1 MKTLYDLLG
10 ALPDDDAESL
20 RTAFRRAVKGAHPDI
35 HPDDPDAALKFRQI
49 IRANEILRDTDQ
61 RAAYD
66 HLLDLAR
73 LEQASTARHALA
85 TRVYKLAFGVIALAA
100 VSVASVGA
108 YALLSQVSTAT
119 VAPTD
124 QIETLA
130 RGSPEI
136 AAITLAERWTLND
149 PAAPPNDQA
158 AAPAKDESAS
168 VSPEATAPGSA
179 APQTIAEG
187 SVAPPPPAEGATP
200 APAAGPVHDAD
211 ASEASR
217 ARGIAAYRNGDLDGA
232 IAEFDQAIQLNP
244 KFKAAYID
252 RGIILYRMRKFDRA
266 FADIERAKRIDRAG
280 HGKPESVAVK
290 KPRSPQAGSENGV
303 SQAFQQRT
311 ESRSAPRNPGVA
323 LARMP

>member
-20 RTAFRRAVKGAHPDI
+20 RTAFRSAVKGAHPDI
-35 HPDDPDAALKFRQI
+35 HPNDPDAALKFRQI

-73 LEQASTARHALA
+73 LEQVSTARHALA
-85 TRVYKLAFGVIALAA
+85 ARVYKLAFGVVALAG
-100 VSVASVGA
+100 VSVATVGA
-108 YALLSQVSTAT
+108 YVLLTQVSTAT
-119 VAPTD
+119 IAPTD

-136 AAITLAERWTLND
+136 EAITLAERWALND
-149 PAAPPNDQA
+149 PAAAPNDQA
-158 AAPAKDESAS
+158 APAAKDESAT
-168 VSPEATAPGSA
+168 VSPEATAPGSVA
-179 APQTIAEG
+179 TAEG
-187 SVAPPPPAEGATP
+187 SVAPQATAEAATP
-200 APAAGPVHDAD
+200 AAAAGPGHDP
-211 ASEASR
+211 SEASR
-217 ARGIAAYRNGDLDGA
+217 ERGIAAYRNGDLDGA
-232 IAEFDQAIQLNP
+232 IAEFDLAIQLNP

-266 FADIERAKRIDRAG
+266 FADIEKAKRIDRAG

-290 KPRSPQAGSENGV
+290 KPRSQAGTENGA
-303 SQAFQQRT
+303 SQMLQQRT
-311 ESRSAPRNPGVA
+311 DSRSSPRNTGVA
-323 LARMP
+323 FAKMP